1 MTVFTFKRSDGCVA
15 VEITDIDWLNGIR
28 MDRLNN
34 NKEGVLT
41 FEDDEIY
48 LNFVLSEFPLDM
60 IPSLLP
66 HTAYQY
72 ALLNGSDPKT
82 KPAIEF

>member
-1 MTVFTFKRSDGCVA
+1 MTVFTFKRDNGCCS
-15 VEITDIDWLNGIR
+15 VEITDEDWLNGIR

-34 NKEGVLT
+34 NASGPLH
-41 FEDDEIY
+41 FEDDETY
-48 LNFVLSEFPLDM
+48 LNFVLGEFPLDM

-66 HTAYQY
+66 HTAYNY